1 MRELKNLCFNEWELK
16 KWLWETGRQKQMIE
30 NIKEEIAELRQQQLF
45 LRELEGKG
53 WQDMPKGSG
62 GGDGIGM
69 KIVRISEI
77 EEMIVK
83 ELLPKL
89 KKLLQRQRQLK
100 KMLFG
105 SPLKAEECTMIC
117 MRYLQ
122 GKNWNAISRELY
134 KSKSSCYRCHH
145 VAIKKLLHYIQ
156 KNNGMEKESG

>member
-1 MRELKNLCFNEWELK
+1 MREVKNLCFNEWELK

-69 KIVRISEI
+69 RIVRISEI
-77 EEMIVK
+77 EEMIAK

-89 KKLLQRQRQLK
+89 KKLLQRQRQMK

-122 GKNWNAISRELY
+122 GKNWNMIAGELH

-156 KNNGMEKESG
+156 KNNGMGT

>member
-1 MRELKNLCFNEWELK
+1 MK
-16 KWLWETGRQKQMIE
+16 KVGIVGIGGVASYAQIPAYIE
-30 NIKEEIAELRQQQLF
+30 KGIRIEAICDINEEILN
-45 LRELEGKG
+45 K
-53 WQDMPKGSG
+53 
-62 GGDGIGM
+62 IGN
-69 KIVRISEI
+69 KYNISNRYI
-77 EEMIVK
+77 DLEEMIVK

>member
-1 MRELKNLCFNEWELK
+1 MREVKNLCFNEWELK

-69 KIVRISEI
+69 RIVRISEI
-77 EEMIVK
+77 EEMIAK

-89 KKLLQRQRQLK
+89 KKLLQRQRQMK
-100 KMLFG
+100 KMLFWQSSEG
-105 SPLKAEECTMIC
+105 RRMYNDLYAVFAGEKLECNFQRT
-117 MRYLQ
+117 
-122 GKNWNAISRELY
+122 
-134 KSKSSCYRCHH
+134 
-145 VAIKKLLHYIQ
+145 V
-156 KNNGMEKESG
+156 